1 MATKKQYY
9 SHAQK
14 QPKGW
19 SSDKP
24 SMTVMGESWTIREL
38 VDKYASG
45 QIQPDANVS
54 YLDVENFDAI
64 TEVFRKHID
73 LTDLDNFTRQIKTLQ
88 ATGEAQL
95 AEQEEPITE
104 EVSFKHPKYVTATFQ
119 AQLASFAC
127 QGNWAT
133 QIVSIPKNEYSIEK
147 LQEKVEREF
156 NVYFY

>member
-1 MATKKQYY
+1 MAKQTKATYY

-19 SSDKP
+19 STDKP

-73 LTDLDNFTRQIKTLQ
+73 LTDLDNFTRQIETLQ
-88 ATGEAQL
+88 ATVEAQL

-104 EVSFKHPKYVTATFQ
+104 EVADTITDE
-119 AQLASFAC
+119 
-127 QGNWAT
+127 QG
-133 QIVSIPKNEYSIEK
+133 EEG
-147 LQEKVEREF
+147 
-156 NVYFY
+156 